1 MGKIITQWIGDL
13 FDGLRIACTDGTSWD
28 FEDKI
33 SERSSVNSSLC
44 LKSKIPEADAQAV
57 YNARQFQ
64 GASVGSEAIIKVRMQ
79 IPPKEGVHPAQCAT
93 RQPSSTTVEEILRL
107 EYFNEKGCSVTPRLL
122 HKEKII
128 QGPNLPTPGGYI
140 VFIVMEKVPGV
151 PLTDFW
157 TYDRP
162 KRDRI
167 REAFQKGMTE
177 IRSFGGYSIDM
188 GLQNLIYDEKRG
200 KCYFVDYEGFRV
212 DMNQAKFGLD
222 QNDYHFWGLAYDQD
236 GEEVL

>member
-1 MGKIITQWIGDL
+1 MGKIITRWIDKL
-13 FDGLRIACTDGTSWD
+13 FDGLRLRCTDGTMWD

-33 SERSSVNSSLC
+33 SERSSVLNGVC
-44 LKSKIPEADAQAV
+44 YKIPEADAQAV

-64 GASVGSEAIIKVRMQ
+64 GPSVGSEAIIKVRMQ
-79 IPPKEGVHPAQCAT
+79 IPPKEGVDPAQYAT
-93 RQPSSTTVEEILRL
+93 PQPSSTTISEIVCL

-122 HKEKII
+122 HKEKIL
-128 QGPNLPTPGGYI
+128 QGPNLAMPGGYI

-167 REAFQKGMTE
+167 REAFRKGMTE
-177 IRSFGGYSIDM
+177 ISSFGGYSIDM
-188 GLQNLIYDEKRG
+188 CLRNLVYDEQED
-200 KCYFVDYEGFRV
+200 KCYFVDYEGFCI
-212 DMNQAKFGLD
+212 DTSKTNFPID
-222 QNDYHFWGLAYDQD
+222 QSDYHFWGLAYDED